1 VADLFSGQVVP
12 ENKIKG
18 ESRCVSVDID
28 DILSLLDK
36 MESKKRSPRI

>member
-1 VADLFSGQVVP
+1 LCLK
-12 ENKIKG
+12 NRLKG